1 MLILPLIDL
10 FVLAGSALLGFG
22 FLLKVM
28 DLAMS
33 RPMSL
38 LGFSSLDFVMM
49 AGVCWGFALV
59 LAARTWVKLHEP
71 DLYEMRRRQLSAE
84 AKRRADAYDPSLDA
98 AGTALEASADDI
110 RKSAEP
116 RRP

>member
-10 FVLAGSALLGFG
+10 FVLAGTGLLGIG
-22 FLLKVM
+22 FLFKVM
-28 DLAMS
+28 DIAMNRPLAVF
-33 RPMSL
+33 
-38 LGFSSLDFVMM
+38 GFSSLDFVLM
-49 AGVCWGFALV
+49 AAVCWGFALV

-98 AGTALEASADDI
+98 AGAALEASAEDI
-110 RKSAEP
+110 RRSAGE
-116 RRP
+116 RRS

>member
-10 FVLAGSALLGFG
+10 FVLAGTALLGVG
-22 FLLKVM
+22 FLFKVM
-28 DLAMS
+28 DIAMN
-33 RPMSL
+33 RPASVW
-38 LGFSSLDFVMM
+38 GFSSLDFVLM

-71 DLYEMRRRQLSAE
+71 DLYELRRRQLSAE

-98 AGTALEASADDI
+98 AGTALEASAENI
-110 RKSAEP
+110 RKSAEQ
-116 RRP
+116 RRS